1 MLLQPGAP
9 TRTRRVTPP
18 IPMLPA
24 AVVCAA
30 LAGLWFLAPSAP
42 TTDPWGW
49 INWGREITHLDLD
62 TSIGGTPSWKPL
74 PVIFTTLFSLT
85 GAAAPTVW
93 LFFARAAGLL
103 SLVFAYRLG
112 ARLRG
117 PVAGVAAALAFGFTL
132 DVVRELAHGYAEPMA
147 AALLFAAIESHLDG
161 REGRAFGLGTVA
173 ALVHPEVWPLV
184 LIYGAVRLWRP
195 GRRLLVILGAAAVPA
210 LWLIP
215 DWIGSGDPF
224 HGNHVAHIS
233 TPGGPSHT
241 WPALGNLVRVVGP
254 ATLTLA
260 AAAIALAIRRR
271 DRVTLALGAWAL
283 LWGGALV
290 IAMLLGYSA
299 SERYLFLPA
308 TLLCIVAGVGAAE
321 VVASFWTPRGRLAG
335 GLVLLA
341 LAMPFLVVRGAELVR
356 EFRGAEARAEL
367 QRDMIH
373 TVQRLGRRRAL
384 RLGLPTLPAGLGWN
398 RGALAWQLHVHIGRI
413 RGARTSAGGHIAAL
427 SGDRGYAVPAQ
438 PASPVWVVF
447 RHRRRPPLL
456 FAPFGS
462 ARLRVVRH
470 PTWRLVPI
478 EASGRWRV
486 YLRRIERARPH
497 SSRHR

>member
-173 ALVHPEVWPLV
+173 ALVRPEVWPLV

-373 TVQRLGRRRAL
+373 TAQRLGRGRAL

-413 RGARTSAGGHIAAL
+413 RGARTSATGLIAGL
-427 SGDRGYAVPAQ
+427 SGDRGFAAP
-438 PASPVWVVF
+438 PPGSPVLVSF

-462 ARLRVVRH
+462 ARLRVPGH
-470 PTWRLVPI
+470 PAWRLLPI
-478 EASGRWRV
+478 EASGRWRA

-497 SSRHR
+497 SPRHR